1 MQDVAV
7 STNVRLARA
16 IDHTKLTFAPGE
28 DETQAIP
35 RLCREAR
42 EMGFYAVCVRPRH
55 VGLCRELL
63 AGSPVKIAA
72 VIGFPPQKVQMEAEW
87 QWPTIGGFSTAEKL
101 AEIATA
107 LQAGADELD
116 LVIHVADLKQ
126 DAQDGGCRVPDE
138 LRAIRQAAG
147 EHPVKAIIETDLLS
161 PSEIVQATRVC
172 AQAGLAMV
180 KTSTGMIAGGQGATL
195 ENIGL
200 IAETL
205 RALNSGLGI
214 KASGGVQT
222 RKQAVAFLDAGAC
235 RIGTSS
241 GIAIMQNVPLPDGT
255 EY

>member
-1 MQDVAV
+1 
-7 STNVRLARA
+7 
-16 IDHTKLTFAPGE
+16 
-28 DETQAIP
+28 
-35 RLCREAR
+35 
-42 EMGFYAVCVRPRH
+42 
-55 VGLCRELL
+55 
-63 AGSPVKIAA
+63 
-72 VIGFPPQKVQMEAEW
+72 
-87 QWPTIGGFSTAEKL
+87 
-101 AEIATA
+101 
-107 LQAGADELD
+107 
-116 LVIHVADLKQ
+116 
-126 DAQDGGCRVPDE
+126 
-138 LRAIRQAAG
+138 
-147 EHPVKAIIETDLLS
+147 
-161 PSEIVQATRVC
+161 
-172 AQAGLAMV
+172 MV

>member
-28 DETQAIP
+28 DEAQAIA
-35 RLCREAR
+35 RLCSEAR

-55 VGLCRELL
+55 VGLCHELL

-72 VIGFPPQKVQMEAEW
+72 VIGFPSQKVQLEAEW
-87 QWPTIGGFSTAEKL
+87 RQPTIGGFSTAEKL
-101 AEIATA
+101 AEIAA
-107 LQAGADELD
+107 SLQAGADELD
-116 LVIHVADLKQ
+116 LVVNVADLKQ

-138 LRAIRQAAG
+138 LQAVRQAAG
-147 EHPVKAIIETDLLS
+147 EHPVKAIIETDLLTT
-161 PSEIVQATRVC
+161 SEITQATSAC
-172 AQAGLAMV
+172 AQADLAMV
-180 KTSTGMIAGGQGATL
+180 KTSTGMIGGGKGATL

-205 RALNSGLGI
+205 RALNSPLGI

-222 RKQAVAFLDAGAC
+222 REQAVAFLDAGAC

-241 GIAIMQNVPLPDGT
+241 GIAIMQNMPLHDGAG
-255 EY
+255 Y